1 MKPPFQEEEG
11 PTPAKLCA
19 LYDLGG
25 GVCLADSFAI
35 YSVVAFL
42 PKWATIGVEPAV
54 RAQLETAASLVET
67 NLPILYKL
75 RDSPILDLVS
85 LPCPP
90 PALSPTNGHKSPS
103 DQLPWFLINAA
114 RYSTHCVLGCSDTLT
129 SLLVVLQRPWCILE
143 LCCSDTS
150 TVAALHEVARLAVQI
165 DHPTYSPALRL
176 LAHELSRRTD
186 NGPEISED
194 CQFVGTSQKCTKAHG
209 AFITYKELSGS
220 CLRSHN
226 SFWIG
231 LISTCAVYFG
241 LTFSDLT
248 KMLGDSVC
256 SSPSAGAGTPSV
268 LPANCT
274 TSLSHSTSLPP
285 RSQASSF
292 VSPCHPERLAPLR
305 RHSIDVISPTE
316 NIRMTGMSFFYPHV
330 ERPSNSLHLRD
341 LLSLY
346 ARILE
351 VFRERLI

>member
-1 MKPPFQEEEG
+1 MKTPFQEEEG

-25 GVCLADSFAI
+25 GVRLADSFAV
-35 YSVVAFL
+35 YSIVAFP
-42 PKWATIGVEPAV
+42 PKWATIKIEPAV
-54 RAQLETAASLVET
+54 CAQLATAASLVET
-67 NLPILYKL
+67 NLPILSNL

-85 LPCPP
+85 LPCPL
-90 PALSPTNGHKSPS
+90 PALSQTNGHKSPS

-114 RYSTHCVLGCSDTLT
+114 RYSTHCVLGRSDPLT
-129 SLLVVLQRPWCILE
+129 SLLVILQRPWCILE
-143 LCCSDTS
+143 LCCADTS
-150 TVAALHEVARLAVQI
+150 TVAALHGVAKLALKL
-165 DHPTYSPALRL
+165 DHSTYSPALSL
-176 LAHELSRRTD
+176 LSHELSCRTD
-186 NGPEISED
+186 KGPEMAEGW
-194 CQFVGTSQKCTKAHG
+194 QLVGATQQSNKAHD
-209 AFITYKELSGS
+209 AFITYKELSRS

-241 LTFSDLT
+241 LAFSDLT

-256 SSPSAGAGTPSV
+256 SSPSAGAGTSCV

-274 TSLSHSTSLPP
+274 TSSSQSASLPP

-292 VSPCHPERLAPLR
+292 VSPRHPETLAPLR
-305 RHSIDVISPTE
+305 RHSIDVIPPTE
-316 NIRMTGMSFFYPHV
+316 HLRITGRSSFYV
-330 ERPSNSLHLRD
+330 ERHSNDLQLRD

-351 VFRERLI
+351 VLREKIL

>member
-1 MKPPFQEEEG
+1 MKTPFQEEEG

-42 PKWATIGVEPAV
+42 PKWATIKIEPAV
-54 RAQLETAASLVET
+54 SAQLETAASLVET

-75 RDSPILDLVS
+75 RDSPILNLVS
-85 LPCPP
+85 LPGPP
-90 PALSPTNGHKSPS
+90 PALSQNNGHKSPS

-114 RYSTHCVLGCSDTLT
+114 RYSTHCVLGRSDALT

-150 TVAALHEVARLAVQI
+150 TVAALHEVAKLAVQI
-165 DHPTYSPALRL
+165 DHPTYSPARRL

-194 CQFVGTSQKCTKAHG
+194 CQFAGASQKCTKAHG
-209 AFITYKELSGS
+209 AFITYKELSRS

-226 SFWIG
+226 PFWIG
-231 LISTCAVYFG
+231 LISTCAVYCG
-241 LTFSDLT
+241 LAFSDLT
-248 KMLGDSVC
+248 KMLGDLVC
-256 SSPSAGAGTPSV
+256 SPPSARAGTSSL

-274 TSLSHSTSLPP
+274 TSLSQSTSLLP

-292 VSPCHPERLAPLR
+292 VSSCHPEKLAPLR

-316 NIRMTGMSFFYPHV
+316 NLRMTGMSSFYLHV
-330 ERPSNSLHLRD
+330 ECPSNNLQLRD

-351 VFRERLI
+351 VFREKLL

>member
-1 MKPPFQEEEG
+1 MKTPFQEEEG

-35 YSVVAFL
+35 YSVVALL
-42 PKWATIGVEPAV
+42 PKWATIRIEPAV
-54 RAQLETAASLVET
+54 WAQLETAASLVGT

-90 PALSPTNGHKSPS
+90 PGLSQTLGHKSPS

-114 RYSTHCVLGCSDTLT
+114 RYSTHCVVGHSDPLT

-150 TVAALHEVARLAVQI
+150 TVAALHEVARLALQI
-165 DHPTYSPALRL
+165 DHPAYSPALRL

-186 NGPEISED
+186 KGPEISED
-194 CQFVGTSQKCTKAHG
+194 CQIVRAPRKSTEAHG
-209 AFITYKELSGS
+209 AFITYKELSRS

-231 LISTCAVYFG
+231 LISTCAVYFD

-248 KMLGDSVC
+248 KMLGSSVC
-256 SSPSAGAGTPSV
+256 SSPSAGPGTASL
-268 LPANCT
+268 LPANCK

-285 RSQASSF
+285 TSQASSF
-292 VSPCHPERLAPLR
+292 VSSCHPERLAPLR

-316 NIRMTGMSFFYPHV
+316 NLRMTCMSSFYHHV
-330 ERPSNSLHLRD
+330 ERPPNSLQLRD
-341 LLSLY
+341 LLNLY
-346 ARILE
+346 VRILE
-351 VFRERLI
+351 VFREKLL